1 MKGAV
6 ILSVRITG
14 VEPHSPAARVGLRQD
29 DVLLTINGHDIADVL
44 DYDFYAAE
52 KELTLVVKRQEREWE
67 VLLKKGQYTPL
78 GLEFETYL
86 MDKQRRC
93 ANNCIFCFIDQLP
106 KGMRESLYF
115 KDDDVRLSFLLGNYV
130 TMTNFSERDIS
141 RIIEMKISP
150 INISVHTTDP
160 ELRKRMLGN
169 KNAGRCL
176 EIMDRFAAGGI
187 KMNAQIVLCPD
198 WNDGGALESTL
209 HDLVAR
215 YPAVESIAVVP
226 VGLTAHREGL
236 TPLRPVDEKCA
247 AETIAIVRK
256 WAAISRASYG
266 EERVYASDEFYLKA
280 GIPLPEAGE
289 YGGFPQLENGVGML
303 ALLKDEFMYALETE
317 TETLAGHYTI
327 ATGEAAGPLLR
338 ELMAAA
344 MQRHPALNVDVQI
357 IKNAFFGGGV
367 TVAGLLTGRDITEQL
382 RGKELGQA
390 LLITKDMLRSG
401 EEVFLDDMTVTG
413 LSETLGVP
421 VVPVDNGGDAL
432 FRALIKAG

>member
-1 MKGAV
+1 M
-6 ILSVRITG
+6 
-14 VEPHSPAARVGLRQD
+14 
-29 DVLLTINGHDIADVL
+29 
-44 DYDFYAAE
+44 
-52 KELTLVVKRQEREWE
+52 
-67 VLLKKGQYTPL
+67 
-78 GLEFETYL
+78 
-86 MDKQRRC
+86 C
-93 ANNCIFCFIDQLP
+93 
-106 KGMRESLYF
+106 
-115 KDDDVRLSFLLGNYV
+115 
-130 TMTNFSERDIS
+130 
-141 RIIEMKISP
+141 
-150 INISVHTTDP
+150 
-160 ELRKRMLGN
+160 
-169 KNAGRCL
+169 
-176 EIMDRFAAGGI
+176 GG
-187 KMNAQIVLCPD
+187 
-198 WNDGGALESTL
+198 
-209 HDLVAR
+209 
-215 YPAVESIAVVP
+215 
-226 VGLTAHREGL
+226 
-236 TPLRPVDEKCA
+236 
-247 AETIAIVRK
+247 TIAIVRK

-266 EERVYASDEFYLKA
+266 EVRVYASDEYYLKA

-421 VVPVDNGGDAL
+421 VVPVDNGGDAH